1 MTISLMNLWIPI
13 LGSAVFTWIASGLI
27 HLIIKYHNS
36 DYQKLANEDEVAAA
50 VGQGSP
56 KLGLHHFPHCADMS
70 EMANEDM
77 QEKFKKG
84 PVGLLVIFPSG
95 MPNMGKYLG
104 QQFAY
109 FLVGSALIAYCA
121 SFALAPGADFMTV
134 FRVFA
139 AIGFM
144 AFGWAT
150 IPYSIWFG
158 FQWAMTVRYLIDALI
173 YALVVAATFGW
184 LWPGLG

>member
-1 MTISLMNLWIPI
+1 MTISLIHLWMPI
-13 LGSAVFTWIASGLI
+13 LGSAVFAWIASGLI
-27 HLIIKYHNS
+27 HMFIKYHNF
-36 DYQKLANEDEVAAA
+36 DYQKLANEDEVGAA
-50 VGQGSP
+50 VGNGSP

-70 EMANEDM
+70 EMANEAM

-84 PVGLLVIFPSG
+84 PVGMLIIFPNG
-95 MPNMGKYLG
+95 MPNMVKYLS

-109 FLVGSALIAYCA
+109 FLLGSALIAYCA
-121 SFALAPGADFMTV
+121 LFALAPGADFMTV
-134 FRVFA
+134 FRVFT

-150 IPYSIWFG
+150 IPSSIWFG
-158 FQWAMTVRYLIDALI
+158 FQWSITVKYLIDALI
-173 YALVVAATFGW
+173 YAMVVAATFGW

>member
-1 MTISLMNLWIPI
+1 MTISLIQLWMPI
-13 LGSAVFTWIASGLI
+13 VGSAVLAWIASGLI
-27 HLIIKYHNS
+27 HMIIKYHNS

-50 VGQGSP
+50 VRQGSP
-56 KLGLHHFPHCADMS
+56 KLGLHHFPHCTDMS

-84 PVGLLVIFPSG
+84 PVGMVIIFPSG

-109 FLVGSALIAYCA
+109 FLVGSILIAYCA
-121 SFALAPGADFMTV
+121 SFALPPGADFMTV
-134 FRVFA
+134 FRVFS
-139 AIGFM
+139 AIGFL

-150 IPYSIWFG
+150 IPSSIWFG
-158 FQWAMTVRYLIDALI
+158 FQWSMTVKYLIDALI
-173 YALVVAATFGW
+173 YAMVVAATFAW
-184 LWPGLG
+184 LWPALI